1 METLKSEKGYALLM
15 VLMLILLF
23 TVLGMGLMA
32 TNMNSAKQFSTKENQ
47 VQARHQAEMGVLHYG
62 VVLEDKV
69 KRSSTTAISCT
80 DIDALLGT
88 TKKLSKGDYYIEPV
102 NGPASCKEVNSGKLL
117 EVTIKSTGIVQGDT
131 KKKVEAT
138 FYIDNLGSSLEEAG
152 ENTDSINPPLTEPDN
167 AQKRDSY
174 FVNKHSGEALS
185 TFNNSLVIN
194 KSLSTGKGAS
204 TVFKAKKHLF
214 IKGVNGISLDTN
226 NHTCIGVGG
235 NFTALNKIDWGGQS
249 SIELLVRQDAY
260 FPTIIDN
267 WKSDK
272 TTVFIFGDLYL
283 PESYTYKNH
292 NKNLAVKG
300 DMQVYIQGKVYQ
312 NSRSSGFK
320 EVISHPF
327 YKMDQTSLDTA
338 NSLSCA
344 VPVMEEENTKT
355 PNWILQDD
363 INISYQ

>member
-1 METLKSEKGYALLM
+1 MKTFKNEKGYALLM

-69 KRSSTTAISCT
+69 KRSSATAISCT

-88 TKKLSKGDYYIEPV
+88 TKKLSKDDYFIEPA
-102 NGPASCKEVNSGKLL
+102 NGSASCKEVDSGKLL
-117 EVTIKSTGIVQGDT
+117 EVTIKSTGTVQGET
-131 KKKVEAT
+131 QKKVEAT
-138 FYIDNLGSSLEEAG
+138 FYIDNLGSSLDGVA
-152 ENTDSINPPLTEPDN
+152 ENTNIINPPLTEPEN

-174 FVNKHSGEALS
+174 IVTKHSGEALS
-185 TFNNSLVIN
+185 TINNSLVIN
-194 KSLSTGKGAS
+194 KSLSTGRGAS

-226 NHTCIGVGG
+226 NHACIGVGG

-260 FPTIIDN
+260 FPTSIDN

-272 TTVFIFGDLYL
+272 TIIFIFGNLYL
-283 PESYTYKNH
+283 PENYTYKTH
-292 NKNLAVKG
+292 NNNLAVKG
-300 DMQVYIQGKVYQ
+300 DMQVYIQGKVFQ
-312 NSRSSGFK
+312 NSRSNVFK
-320 EVISHPF
+320 EVIAHPF
-327 YKMDQTSLDTA
+327 YKMDQTSMDRA

-344 VPVMEEENTKT
+344 VPKMEEENIKT
-355 PNWILQDD
+355 PNWIVQDD